1 MRKRSGLTIL
11 EALIVAF
18 LLSLILGATAFT
30 IRGYAQTTV
39 QSNKKDRVMAGATA
53 ALEVIRSDVAAAVD
67 MSVDT
72 SNPRVSISRVDPA
85 RTNRV
90 DSTLSPLTWDAFDA
104 ANLAQ
109 IRYRRVDE
117 ELIREVTPAG
127 GTAASQVLAGD
138 ISEFQ
143 CVNLGRGRFDVTL
156 SFEEASK
163 QTDIQSVVLRRLR
176 QEPKL

>member
-85 RTNRV
+85 
-90 DSTLSPLTWDAFDA
+90 
-104 ANLAQ
+104 
-109 IRYRRVDE
+109 
-117 ELIREVTPAG
+117 
-127 GTAASQVLAGD
+127 
-138 ISEFQ
+138 
-143 CVNLGRGRFDVTL
+143 
-156 SFEEASK
+156 
-163 QTDIQSVVLRRLR
+163 
-176 QEPKL
+176 

>member
-1 MRKRSGLTIL
+1 M
-11 EALIVAF
+11 
-18 LLSLILGATAFT
+18 
-30 IRGYAQTTV
+30 
-39 QSNKKDRVMAGATA
+39 
-53 ALEVIRSDVAAAVD
+53 
-67 MSVDT
+67 
-72 SNPRVSISRVDPA
+72 
-85 RTNRV
+85 

-109 IRYRRVDE
+109 IRYRLVDE